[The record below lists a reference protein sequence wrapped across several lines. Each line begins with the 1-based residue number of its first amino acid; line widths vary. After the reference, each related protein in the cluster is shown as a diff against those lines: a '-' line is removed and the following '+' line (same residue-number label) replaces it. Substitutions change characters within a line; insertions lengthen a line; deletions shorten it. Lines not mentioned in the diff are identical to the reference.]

1 MWQRVSAVYT
11 TLARGT
17 GSLTPRM
24 SSPSRALRARATAP
38 PRRPSPRSKSW
49 AAAIERVGYPLTFLQ
64 YPTLYSS
71 VTRTSHL
78 ALNPSRVPVKNIERS
93 SRCQYTQRARGRGGA
108 RCARVNIRAR
118 GRTSR
123 APPRARFDWYT
134 GTLREFGSISNFG
147 DWEPLLAPTG
157 ALGGIS
163 CWICLGKGAYARS
176 VFVSSGGDWYGAVAS
191 WARPTDW

>member
-17 GSLTPRM
+17 GSLKPRM
-24 SSPSRALRARATAP
+24 SSRVAPFELELQLRLDAP
-38 PRRPSPRSKSW
+38 PPGQIVGCGDRAGRIPPNFFAISHTVLKCNPYQSPC
-49 AAAIERVGYPLTFLQ
+49 IE
-64 YPTLYSS
+64 S
-71 VTRTSHL
+71 
-78 ALNPSRVPVKNIERS
+78 SRVPVKNIERS

-108 RCARVNIRAR
+108 RYARVNIRAR

-163 CWICLGKGAYARS
+163 CWICLEKELMPGL
-176 VFVSSGGDWYGAVAS
+176 FLCQVAGTGTG
-191 WARPTDW
+191 R